1 MKSKTAPG
9 KKVQTKRLAT
19 REKRRQQQR
28 RQRLTVLLIIAG
40 VAVVLLGLLA
50 FQPLR
55 NALSPVGDIVAA
67 TPRQHPQADG
77 RAMGDPNAP
86 VTVEVFEDFQCPAC
100 QGFSMSIEPQ
110 VVEKYVPSG
119 QIYYIYRLFPFLDD
133 QSVTKESDRAAQ
145 ASLCAAD
152 QGRFWDY
159 HDLVFAN
166 WNGENAGAFRDR
178 RLQAFAEK
186 LGLDMT
192 AFNRCFAD
200 NSHQDVIDADI
211 ARGREL
217 GVTGTPTVF
226 VNGQVVG
233 DGRNVP
239 NADAIGLAIEAELAK

>member
-1 MKSKTAPG
+1 MKSKFAPG
-9 KKVQTKRLAT
+9 KKIPTKRVAT

-28 RQRLTVLLIIAG
+28 RQRMTVLLIIAG
-40 VAVVLLGLLA
+40 VAVVVVGLLA
-50 FQPLR
+50 LGPIR
-55 NALSPVGDIVAA
+55 NALSPVGDITDAA
-67 TPRQHPQADG
+67 PREHPNADG

-100 QGFSMSIEPQ
+100 QGFSLSIEPQ
-110 VVEKYVPSG
+110 VVEKYAPSG
-119 QIYYIYRLFPFLDD
+119 QIYYIYRFFPFLDD
-133 QSVTKESDRAAQ
+133 QSTSKESDRAAQ

-152 QGRFWDY
+152 QERFWDY
-159 HDLVFAN
+159 HNLVFAN
-166 WNGENAGAFRDR
+166 WNGENAGAFRDK

-192 AFNRCFAD
+192 TFNQCFSD
-200 NSHQDVIDADI
+200 NPHQDIIDADI

-233 DGRNVP
+233 DGRSVP
-239 NADAIGLAIEAELAK
+239 NADAIGLAIEAALSQ